1 MADEFD
7 NELEELGKR
16 LRALR
21 KARNLRLLDMEVLSG
36 IQDSKLS
43 RIERGLENIEFHT
56 IFKLAKALQVKVIE
70 LFDYDGP
77 LPDNANFKN
86 PLKKRSKKRR

>member
-1 MADEFD
+1 MANEFD

-21 KARNLRLLDMEVLSG
+21 KARKLRLLDMEVLSG

-70 LFDYDGP
+70 VFDYTGP
-77 LPDNANFKN
+77 LPDNDSFKN